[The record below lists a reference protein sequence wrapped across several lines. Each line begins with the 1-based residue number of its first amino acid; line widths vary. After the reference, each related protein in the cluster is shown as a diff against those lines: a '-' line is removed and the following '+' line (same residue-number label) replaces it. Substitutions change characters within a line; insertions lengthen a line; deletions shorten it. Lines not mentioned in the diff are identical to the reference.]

1 MKIILDANVLIAAFA
16 THGICNDLYELC
28 IENHDVFISEH
39 LLDEIQAGFI
49 KKVKMSKESA
59 GQNLEYVKSNST
71 LGIPQMVPSNSCRD
85 PKDLPILGLALA
97 SRADY
102 IISGDEDL
110 LVLKKF
116 KKTVILSPRG
126 FWEVTRKNKGG
137 ISRKGHKTV

>member
-1 MKIILDANVLIAAFA
+1 MRIILDANVLIAAFA

-28 IENHDVFISEH
+28 IENHDVFMSEH
-39 LLDEIQAGFI
+39 LLAEIHAGFF

-59 GQNLEYVKSNST
+59 EQNLEYIKSNST
-71 LGIPQMVPSNSCRD
+71 LGIPQVVPPNTCRD
-85 PKDLPILGLALA
+85 SKDLPILGLALTCQ
-97 SRADY
+97 ADF
-102 IISGDEDL
+102 IVTGDEDL

-137 ISRKGHKTV
+137 IFRKE